1 MDRQSFEALAETPDL
16 LRGAVVVLLS
26 CETGAAGE
34 MSAAPAGLAGVLL
47 AVGAVAVVAPLWIVL
62 QSVALRV
69 GEQLAADIAY
79 GYELGKAV
87 QWAQDRARKSVNPFQ
102 EGPFVLWTG

>member
-1 MDRQSFEALAETPDL
+1 MLRTAVHRAVRQRPRWAGGE
-16 LRGAVVVLLS
+16 LS
-26 CETGAAGE
+26 GG
-34 MSAAPAGLAGVLL
+34 PAGLAGGLV
-47 AVGAVAVVAPLWIVL
+47 AVGATAVVAPLWIVL
-62 QSVALRV
+62 QRVALRV

-87 QWAQDRARKSVNPFQ
+87 QWAQDRARKGVKPFD